1 MILLKHIMNKCC
13 LFSLFFFFS
22 TGLSVFAQDTI
33 FVNNTSP
40 LIVRVLEISSTAVSY
55 KNFHNPDGV
64 IRSISNDQILRI
76 VYENG
81 NEESR
86 FQLKQKTT
94 GSVATSQLFI
104 VEGKHIALNNVDISH
119 KAAFKLMMQ
128 KDPQTNSDELNE
140 TLVVADSRKNGQ
152 IAFNIIAPTSAVAG
166 IYLARQHRFNDP
178 TERMKARTYFIS
190 GLSVCVLSIV
200 TAQIYKSLK
209 NKQIRKAALL
219 YNADLINFNN

>member
-1 MILLKHIMNKCC
+1 MSRC
-13 LFSLFFFFS
+13 LAFFFFLFKLG
-22 TGLSVFAQDTI
+22 TFVFAQDTI
-33 FVNNTSP
+33 FVNNSEP
-40 LIVRVLEISSTAVSY
+40 LIVRVLEISSTSVSY
-55 KNFHNPDGV
+55 KNFHNPDGI
-64 IRSISNDQILRI
+64 IRSLSNEQISRI

-81 NEESR
+81 KEESR

-94 GSVATSQLFI
+94 GIASPLKLFI
-104 VEGKHIALNNVDISH
+104 VEGKHLALNNVDISH
-119 KAAFKLMMQ
+119 KAAFKIMMQ

-140 TLVVADSRKNGQ
+140 TLVLADSRKNGQ

-178 TERMKARTYFIS
+178 KEQLKARTYFLS
-190 GLSVCVLSIV
+190 GLSVCVLSLV

-209 NKQIRKAALL
+209 NKHIRKAALL

>member
-1 MILLKHIMNKCC
+1 MILLRLIMNRWLVC
-13 LFSLFFFFS
+13 FFFIFKLGS
-22 TGLSVFAQDTI
+22 FAIAQDTI
-33 FVNNTSP
+33 FVNNSIP
-40 LIVRVLEISSTAVSY
+40 LIVRVLEISSTSVSY

-64 IRSISNDQILRI
+64 IRTLSNEQIMRI

-81 NEESR
+81 KEESR

-94 GSVATSQLFI
+94 GSPSPLKLFI
-104 VEGKHIALNNVDISH
+104 VEGKHIALNNIDISH

-152 IAFNIIAPTSAVAG
+152 IAFNIIAPTAAIAG
-166 IYLARQHRFNDP
+166 LYLARQHRYNDP
-178 TERMKARTYFIS
+178 KEQLKARTYFIS
-190 GLSVCVLSIV
+190 GLSVCILSIV

-219 YNADLINFNN
+219 YNADIININN